1 MLDAEVAAILL
12 NRRQMDDRDGQDGQ
26 VAGDLLR
33 EGNLHFIAE
42 SGGLGPEAAAD
53 CAQMRV
59 ECLLFA
65 DGSRAFRVG
74 ALDAEQRWS
83 RWAVVEPFPPAAPT
97 PDTFRE
103 RVRSAPGR
111 RFA

>member
-1 MLDAEVAAILL
+1 MLDAEIAAILL
-12 NRRQMDDRDGQDGQ
+12 NRRGLDGQ
-26 VAGDLLR
+26 AARELLH

-42 SGGLGPEAAAD
+42 SGGLGPASASERAS
-53 CAQMRV
+53 MRV

-74 ALDAEQRWS
+74 ASDAERRWS
-83 RWAVVEPFPPAAPT
+83 RWTVIEPFASVAPT
-97 PDTFRE
+97 PDGANDE
-103 RVRSAPGR
+103 ACDAAHR

>member
-1 MLDAEVAAILL
+1 MLDAEIAAILL
-12 NRRQMDDRDGQDGQ
+12 NRRGTDDQA
-26 VAGDLLR
+26 AGDLLR

-42 SGGLGPEAAAD
+42 SGGLAPATACE

-74 ALDAEQRWS
+74 ALDAAERWS
-83 RWAVVEPFPPAAPT
+83 KWAVVEPFASAGST
-97 PDTFRE
+97 PDGPRD
-103 RVRSAPGR
+103 RASNADGR
-111 RFA
+111 QWA